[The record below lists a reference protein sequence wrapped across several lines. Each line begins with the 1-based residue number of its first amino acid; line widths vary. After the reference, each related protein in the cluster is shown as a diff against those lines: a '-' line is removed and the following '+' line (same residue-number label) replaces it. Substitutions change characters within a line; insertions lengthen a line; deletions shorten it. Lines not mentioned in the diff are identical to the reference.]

1 MQVCILRLSVVLFF
15 ALMSVVHAYED
26 GDGELWFKLSADG
39 RVVNDV
45 RAFIE
50 AESRFGESMEYYE
63 QHVFPAVKRP
73 VSTWLAVR
81 LGCDEIF
88 IRVNRPIFRLEGG
101 SQVPVAGHY
110 WKGESRPTLDLTF
123 HRVLEGWKIEDR
135 VRCEYRIRE
144 SAEDAVRYRNRIKV
158 AAPWKWTEVKATPYV
173 AWEANYSMETPGPAW
188 NRHRYYL
195 GIGTR
200 LSERTKVGVYYCF
213 QRDRTRAGWSDLNV
227 TGLTMGLVF

>member
-110 WKGESRPTLDLTF
+110 W
-123 HRVLEGWKIEDR
+123 
-135 VRCEYRIRE
+135 
-144 SAEDAVRYRNRIKV
+144 
-158 AAPWKWTEVKATPYV
+158 
-173 AWEANYSMETPGPAW
+173 
-188 NRHRYYL
+188 
-195 GIGTR
+195 
-200 LSERTKVGVYYCF
+200 
-213 QRDRTRAGWSDLNV
+213 
-227 TGLTMGLVF
+227 